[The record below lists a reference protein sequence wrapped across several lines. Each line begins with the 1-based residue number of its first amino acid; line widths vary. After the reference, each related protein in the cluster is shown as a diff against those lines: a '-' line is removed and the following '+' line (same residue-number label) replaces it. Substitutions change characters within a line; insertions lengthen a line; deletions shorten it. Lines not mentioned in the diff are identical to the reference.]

1 MIAAA
6 FLILG
11 LVVGLGAMW
20 FVSRSAGSG
29 YVRQIEELRRAAAE
43 AESRFAAREAE
54 LAARL
59 AAKEAELNAQART
72 TGEMTATNRALQEKI
87 DNQKA
92 EIEEIRKQFQ
102 LEFENI
108 ANRILEEK
116 SKKFTQANQENITNI
131 LKPLDENLEKF
142 RKKVE
147 EVYDRESKERFSLG
161 KEVERLVQAN
171 QRISDE
177 ANALTNALRGNSKTQ
192 GNWGEMIL
200 ESILE
205 RSGLR
210 KNEEYFLQENLRDD
224 ADRTVLSDEGRR
236 LIPDVVVRYP
246 DDRKVVIDS
255 KVSLTDYV
263 RYMESDDPDECRA
276 ALARHAAS
284 VRRHVDEL
292 GQKNYQQYVSSLDFV
307 MMFIPNEPAYAA
319 ALQQD
324 SELWNYAYARK
335 VVVISP
341 TNLITS
347 LKLLADLWSREYQ
360 NRNALEIA
368 KRGGQLYD
376 KFAGFVDSMR
386 RIGDQLRRTDEAY
399 GDAMKQLSEGKGNL
413 IRQVEQLQQLGVRG
427 KKKLAAGAAAE
438 EDPDD
443 EPGNDTE
450 TEENNE

>member
-1 MIAAA
+1 MVSAV

-11 LVVGLGAMW
+11 LAVGFGAMW
-20 FVSRSAGSG
+20 FVVRSSGSG
-29 YVRQIEELRRAAAE
+29 YVRRIEELRRVAAE

-54 LAARL
+54 LSTRL
-59 AAKEAELNAQART
+59 AAKETELTAHARAA
-72 TGEMTATNRALQEKI
+72 GESTATNRALQEKI

-116 SKKFTQANQENITNI
+116 SKKFIQVNQENISNI

-161 KEVERLVQAN
+161 REVERLVQAN

-210 KNEEYFLQENLRDD
+210 KNEEYFLQESLRDD
-224 ADRTVLSDEGRR
+224 ADRTLVSDEGRR
-236 LIPDVVVRYP
+236 MIPDAVVRYP

-292 GQKNYQQYVSSLDFV
+292 GQKNYQRYVGSLDFV
-307 MMFIPNEPAYAA
+307 MMFIPNEPAYVAA
-319 ALQQD
+319 MQQD
-324 SELWNYAYARK
+324 HELWNYAYARK

-386 RIGDQLRRTDEAY
+386 RIGDQLHRTDEAY
-399 GDAMKQLSEGKGNL
+399 TDAMKQLSEGKGNL

-427 KKKLAAGAAAE
+427 KKRLAASAAG
-438 EDPDD
+438 EDPD
-443 EPGNDTE
+443 NDD